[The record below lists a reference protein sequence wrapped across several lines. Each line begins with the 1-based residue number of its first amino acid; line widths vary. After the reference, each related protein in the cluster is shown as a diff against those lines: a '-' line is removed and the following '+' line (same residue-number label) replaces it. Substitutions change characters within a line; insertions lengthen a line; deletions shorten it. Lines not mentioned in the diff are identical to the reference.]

1 MAKQRKA
8 YERKNIIARIYDIR
22 SGLREIQHV
31 DFIRIKSGHYNLM
44 ILEDYMPLLGELEGD
59 LTVRAQG
66 ETFSLEN
73 IHGFYIH
80 QNNLFR
86 LMLKEKRE
94 D

>member
-1 MAKQRKA
+1 MAKRQKV

-22 SGLREIQHV
+22 EGLREIQHV
-31 DFIRIKSGHYNLM
+31 DFIRMKSAHYNLM

-59 LTVRAQG
+59 LTIQAQG
-66 ETFSLEN
+66 EVLTLEDV
-73 IHGFYIH
+73 HGFYIH

>member
-1 MAKQRKA
+1 MAKQQKV

-22 SGLREIQHV
+22 EGLREIQHV
-31 DFIRIKSGHYNLM
+31 DFIRIKSTHYNLM
-44 ILEDYMPLLGELEGD
+44 ILEDYMPLLGELEGN
-59 LTVRAQG
+59 LTIQAQG
-66 ETFSLEN
+66 ETLSLEDV
-73 IHGFYIH
+73 HGFYIH

>member
-1 MAKQRKA
+1 MAKQQKV

-22 SGLREIQHV
+22 EGLREIQHV
-31 DFIRIKSGHYNLM
+31 DFIRIKSEQYNLM
-44 ILEDYMPLLGELEGD
+44 ILEDYMPLLGEVEGNVTIQARGD
-59 LTVRAQG
+59 T
-66 ETFSLEN
+66 TSLEN

-86 LMLKEKRE
+86 LMLKEKRG